1 MKRRCKHVVK
11 MQAHIKHVHDGEQ
24 RPSRPRKKQKRRA
37 SSEESDGENDG
48 VPEEDDPDLATASE
62 VKSGGEE
69 VSSRG
74 NLKVTEE
81 RDKSSGS
88 EFATASSQGG
98 RRRKT
103 KVIFDL

>member
-24 RPSRPRKKQKRRA
+24 RPSRPRKKQKRRN
-37 SSEESDGENDG
+37 SSEESDDDG
-48 VPEEDDPDLATASE
+48 DGEDDPDLATASE

-74 NLKVTEE
+74 NLKVTEQ

-98 RRRKT
+98 RQRKT